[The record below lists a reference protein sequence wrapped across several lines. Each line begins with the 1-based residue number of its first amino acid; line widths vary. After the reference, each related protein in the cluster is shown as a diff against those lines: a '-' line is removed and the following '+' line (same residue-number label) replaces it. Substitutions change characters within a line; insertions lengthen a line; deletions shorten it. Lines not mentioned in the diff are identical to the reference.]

1 MSTTTSHAASPVL
14 HHHQH
19 QQQQQLQPTEQELF
33 SLDFLALAGLDS
45 GMNAGS
51 SHSAGLDMASP
62 QGLSGQQPTKSSDA
76 GTNSSSHWDGSGH
89 TNAIAGPSSHAS
101 SSTATRNTS
110 TDTEMGFGTQ
120 PQDGTS
126 VTASASRRRQKG
138 SAIERRDSNS
148 MEVDQTGLDYLSGLP
163 DGHGMLGMG
172 LNGDGIGVGSGGG
185 SGNGHDFDSLQAAL
199 LQQQLQAIHMQSP
212 LGFDISNPQF
222 PLAQMLL
229 SSPASQMVQLGQQ
242 ISTEAGQD
250 GRQQQHRQRASL
262 DTGWA
267 VNQGPGGMPTPG
279 ASGEMVPQN
288 KQDVMSPIQLEIFA
302 RAQSEMNGDPN
313 MLPLLSPALS
323 HSTSASTFNSPATT
337 TAFSSQP
344 PSGHFNINQ
353 GGQGIGNGNG
363 NATGNK
369 SPLEQLQEQQ
379 RQFQEQ
385 LAVLQQRQ
393 LEMQATAAA
402 VVAASNNSP
411 YISSSGPSSGP
422 SRPATT
428 PGMTPTSAGGFF
440 SPLTSPALEA
450 TSRGHRS
457 HGHHHHFS
465 PAFNAQQARTPH
477 PLSALSS
484 PALNPVGSSGGA
496 QQTLSPALGP
506 QTGTD
511 LSDPDYLRALVG
523 MLDGPTSIG
532 EPAQPSYHSPSSI
545 VSTSTAGHSTI
556 LASPALMPTGTGPHR
571 HSLPAKSRPSPML
584 KPTNHR
590 SHQRVPSGQTGQYSV
605 PTSPAVQKFHP
616 NAPAPG
622 MGGLGYLPPSAI
634 DHRHLHTDASQST
647 ASTPSPV
654 DLSQIMPPPPVPHGT
669 AKVKKGVAPMTPAS
683 LMNLASS
690 APTSAPALAPG
701 YGPEST
707 SSSGNSKRSNEGNYT
722 QQGVPAPPPPRRG
735 NSSGT
740 RNATK
745 RQSAV
750 LPAANGAGTAAG
762 TTGKKGAAGKLA
774 TAASGSGT
782 GSGSG
787 KRALAIRPHGGVG
800 VRAATK
806 ASAALS
812 APPEPENRK
821 TSHKAAEQKRRDS
834 LKAGFDE
841 LRLLL
846 PPINVEALD
855 AETGEPIPGSSA
867 PRLLPKS
874 SLVPDDN
881 PNRGV
886 SKVALLRFSNEY
898 IEKLK
903 GRVDRRDTYIERL
916 REEVRKLRAR
926 GGEDP
931 NTSDI
936 GAVPEDGGSEGE
948 GEGDMSSSQAGED
961 GGSEEDVDVLEYDW
975 REGEDEEFG
984 PPDTSDI
991 DEEASD
997 ADENE
1002 IENADG
1008 NEGVAGE
1015 EGADRSLNG
1024 PEGDGDEGMDV
1035 ELDEAD
1041 IEKAKGIDGTAHN
1054 NKKRGARSSTGT
1066 RGARSKSF
1074 SASASAGTTNSASGG
1089 TSKSPALK
1097 ATGTGGS
1104 AKRPSLLKSGS
1115 SSGNTITLKNR

>member
-1 MSTTTSHAASPVL
+1 MSTTTSHAASPVV

-19 QQQQQLQPTEQELF
+19 QHQHQHQPTEQELF

-45 GMNAGS
+45 GMNAAGS
-51 SHSAGLDMASP
+51 SHSHSAGAGVGSDMASP
-62 QGLSGQQPTKSSDA
+62 QGFNQINSDA
-76 GTNSSSHWDGSGH
+76 NVGSSSNPHWDASGGHGH
-89 TNAIAGPSSHAS
+89 TNATAGPSSHAS
-101 SSTATRNTS
+101 SSTVTRNPS
-110 TDTEMGFGTQ
+110 TDTEVGLQ
-120 PQDGTS
+120 SQDGMGM
-126 VTASASRRRQKG
+126 ASGSRRRQKG
-138 SAIERRDSNS
+138 GVAVERRDSNS
-148 MEVDQTGLDYLSGLP
+148 MEVDQMGLDYLSGLP
-163 DGHGMLGMG
+163 DGNGIMAAGF
-172 LNGDGIGVGSGGG
+172 NGDSVGPGGG
-185 SGNGHDFDSLQAAL
+185 GDFDTLQAAL

-222 PLAQMLL
+222 PLAQMFL
-229 SSPASQMVQLGQQ
+229 SSPASQMAQLSQQ
-242 ISTEAGQD
+242 MSIEGGGGHD
-250 GRQQQHRQRASL
+250 GRQHRHRGSL
-262 DTGWA
+262 DAGWA

-288 KQDVMSPIQLEIFA
+288 KQDVMSPIQLEMFA

-344 PSGHFNINQ
+344 PSGQFNVTQ
-353 GGQGIGNGNG
+353 GGNGNG
-363 NATGNK
+363 FSNGNK

-428 PGMTPTSAGGFF
+428 PGVTPTSGFF

-450 TSRGHRS
+450 TSRVHRS
-457 HGHHHHFS
+457 HGHQHHFS

-506 QTGTD
+506 QTGAD
-511 LSDPDYLRALVG
+511 LSDPEYLRALVG

-545 VSTSTAGHSTI
+545 VSNSTAGHSTI

-616 NAPAPG
+616 NASG
-622 MGGLGYLPPSAI
+622 MGGMGYLPPSAV
-634 DHRHLHTDASQST
+634 DHRHLHTDTSQST

-654 DLSQIMPPPPVPHGT
+654 DLSQIMPPPPVPNGT
-669 AKVKKGVAPMTPAS
+669 TKGKKGVAPMTPAS
-683 LMNLASS
+683 LMNLAS
-690 APTSAPALAPG
+690 APAAAPG
-701 YGPEST
+701 PST
-707 SSSGNSKRSNEGNYT
+707 VNSKRNDDVNYG
-722 QQGVPAPPPPRRG
+722 QQGVPPPPPPKRG
-735 NSSGT
+735 GSGT
-740 RNATK
+740 RNAAK
-745 RQSAV
+745 RQSTV
-750 LPAANGAGTAAG
+750 LPAANGAGNGAVAA
-762 TTGKKGAAGKLA
+762 GKKGAGKLA
-774 TAASGSGT
+774 PAGSGA
-782 GSGSG
+782 GGAGG
-787 KRALAIRPHGGVG
+787 KRALAIRPQGSVG

-806 ASAALS
+806 ASAAL
-812 APPEPENRK
+812 AVQAEPENRK

-898 IEKLK
+898 IDKLK

-916 REEVRKLRAR
+916 REEVRKLRAGAGA
-926 GGEDP
+926 GGD
-931 NTSDI
+931 TADVDI
-936 GAVPEDGGSEGE
+936 NGNASGIASVAEEGE
-948 GEGDMSSSQAGED
+948 GEGDIDTPDEAGVGE
-961 GGSEEDVDVLEYDW
+961 GSEEEEVDVLEYDW

-984 PPDTSDI
+984 PPDTTDA
-991 DEEASD
+991 EE
-997 ADENE
+997 
-1002 IENADG
+1002 
-1008 NEGVAGE
+1008 GE
-1015 EGADRSLNG
+1015 EEGGDDDGIDGGRDRDRDQDQGDFSLDG
-1024 PEGDGDEGMDV
+1024 QGDGDDGMDV
-1035 ELDEAD
+1035 EFDDGGEDEK
-1041 IEKAKGIDGTAHN
+1041 EKP
-1054 NKKRGARSSTGT
+1054 KKKNSSRSSTGTTTT

-1074 SASASAGTTNSASGG
+1074 SAATGASGSSS

-1097 ATGTGGS
+1097 ATGPGGGGG
-1104 AKRPSLLKSGS
+1104 AGGYRRPSLLKSG

>member
-1 MSTTTSHAASPVL
+1 MSTTTSHVASPVL
-14 HHHQH
+14 HSHQH
-19 QQQQQLQPTEQELF
+19 QHQNQYQHQPSEQELF

-45 GMNAGS
+45 DMANGS
-51 SHSAGLDMASP
+51 SHHAGSGADMASP
-62 QGLSGQQPTKSSDA
+62 QGHGQIRSDA
-76 GTNSSSHWDGSGH
+76 SSSAHWD
-89 TNAIAGPSSHAS
+89 TNPHSNATAGPSSHAS
-101 SSTATRNTS
+101 SSTVTRNAS
-110 TDTEMGFGTQ
+110 TDTEVGVKT
-120 PQDGTS
+120 QDGSGSTS
-126 VTASASRRRQKG
+126 GSKRRQKAG
-138 SAIERRDSNS
+138 GAGRRDSNS
-148 MEVDQTGLDYLSGLP
+148 MEVDQTGMDYLAGLP
-163 DGHGMLGMG
+163 DNHGMFGTG
-172 LNGDGIGVGSGGG
+172 LHGNGSGPGG
-185 SGNGHDFDSLQAAL
+185 GGGMGHDFDALQAAL

-222 PLAQMLL
+222 PLAQMFL
-229 SSPASQMVQLGQQ
+229 SSPASQMAQLGQQ
-242 ISTEAGQD
+242 MSTEGGQD
-250 GRQQQHRQRASL
+250 GRQHRHRGSL
-262 DTGWA
+262 DSGWT

-288 KQDVMSPIQLEIFA
+288 KQDVMSPMHLEMFA

-337 TAFSSQP
+337 TAFNTHP
-344 PSGHFNINQ
+344 PSGQFNITQ
-353 GGQGIGNGNG
+353 GGSGMANGN
-363 NATGNK
+363 GNK

-428 PGMTPTSAGGFF
+428 PGVTPNSGFF

-450 TSRGHRS
+450 TNRMQRSQGHQ
-457 HGHHHHFS
+457 HHFS

-506 QTGTD
+506 QTSAD

-523 MLDGPTSIG
+523 MLDGPASIG
-532 EPAQPSYHSPSSI
+532 ESSQPSYHSPSSI
-545 VSTSTAGHSTI
+545 VSSSTAGQSTI

-616 NAPAPG
+616 NPPG
-622 MGGLGYLPPSAI
+622 MAGMGYLPPSAI

-654 DLSQIMPPPPVPHGT
+654 DLTQMMPPPPVPNGSS
-669 AKVKKGVAPMTPAS
+669 KGKKGVAPMTPAS
-683 LMNLASS
+683 LMNLAS
-690 APTSAPALAPG
+690 APAAAIVPG
-701 YGPEST
+701 AEQ
-707 SSSGNSKRSNEGNYT
+707 SS
-722 QQGVPAPPPPRRG
+722 VPANAKRNDEVSHAQPGVPPPPPPKRG
-735 NSSGT
+735 GLGT
-740 RNATK
+740 RTAAK
-745 RQSAV
+745 RQNTVSSAT
-750 LPAANGAGTAAG
+750 N
-762 TTGKKGAAGKLA
+762 
-774 TAASGSGT
+774 GT
-782 GSGSG
+782 GSGSGTAGKKGAGKLTPAGNVNGGAGG
-787 KRALAIRPHGGVG
+787 KRALAIRPQGSVG

-806 ASAALS
+806 ASAAL
-812 APPEPENRK
+812 AVATEPENRK

-916 REEVRKLRAR
+916 RDEVRKLRA
-926 GGEDP
+926 GGDADSELQGDGDSAGHGTTARAAEEGDGDGDGDM
-931 NTSDI
+931 TSPD
-936 GAVPEDGGSEGE
+936 EEGE
-948 GEGDMSSSQAGED
+948 IEV
-961 GGSEEDVDVLEYDW
+961 SEEVDVLEYDW

-984 PPDTSDI
+984 PPDTS
-991 DEEASD
+991 E
-997 ADENE
+997 
-1002 IENADG
+1002 
-1008 NEGVAGE
+1008 GE
-1015 EGADRSLNG
+1015 EGEDDEENG
-1024 PEGDGDEGMDV
+1024 IDGDQADGFSLDGNAAQGPNEADESMDV
-1035 ELDEAD
+1035 ECD
-1041 IEKAKGIDGTAHN
+1041 DGEEDKQKDNGSHGNGN
-1054 NKKRGARSSTGT
+1054 NIKKKSSSRASTGASTSTSTAT

-1074 SASASAGTTNSASGG
+1074 STTSASATGAGHNSTS

-1097 ATGTGGS
+1097 ATGPGSGGGGGGIR
-1104 AKRPSLLKSGS
+1104 RPSSSKSGS
-1115 SSGNTITLKNR
+1115 SGSTVTVKNR